1 MKRIVQPEL
10 LDLLPPDDPR
20 AQRSRR
26 DLRRV
31 NTLMRNPAILSRA
44 LRNLARDRPP
54 HRLVELGAGDGQFLL
69 RVARAL
75 APRWPAVKV
84 TLLDRR
90 ETVAD
95 TTLDEF
101 AALGWRAQVLVCDG
115 RNWAES
121 DHAAADVIVANLFL
135 HHFAEPELA
144 QLFRAGAARA
154 PMFAAIEP
162 RRGAWAFFC
171 SQLLWTFG
179 CNRVTSHD
187 APVSVHAGF
196 KGRELSMLW
205 RQGDGWELMETN
217 AGPFSHLFT
226 ARRKN

>member
-1 MKRIVQPEL
+1 M
-10 LDLLPPDDPR
+10 
-20 AQRSRR
+20 
-26 DLRRV
+26 
-31 NTLMRNPAILSRA
+31 
-44 LRNLARDRPP
+44 
-54 HRLVELGAGDGQFLL
+54 
-69 RVARAL
+69 
-75 APRWPAVKV
+75 
-84 TLLDRR
+84 
-90 ETVAD
+90 AD

-121 DHAAADVIVANLFL
+121 DHAA
-135 HHFAEPELA
+135 AEPELA